1 MHYLAK
7 RISLAGLV
15 LLLTI
20 ILSCAAIQELAKVQK
35 PQVAIDKVR
44 FTGMTFET
52 LNLAFDV
59 KIDNPNPLSATL
71 AGFDYD
77 FMINGASF
85 LSGQQVS
92 EMVIESMGQ
101 SMVEI
106 PLTLKFEDL
115 YKTYQTIVNK
125 DSTRYTLATGL
136 SFNLP
141 VLGNTRLP
149 LRHEGSLPLIKLPDI
164 KIGSLDLKKL
174 SLTGAEMALKL
185 DVSNPN
191 AFNVILNKLNYG
203 LKINGQSWAQGVTSQ
218 AMTVNEK
225 GKGTLTIPI
234 SLNFLQMGRTVYGIV
249 SGNEKLN
256 YSLDG
261 NVDLGS
267 SLPLLKQ
274 MNLPISTSGAIQ
286 ISK

>member
-1 MHYLAK
+1 MIL
-7 RISLAGLV
+7 
-15 LLLTI
+15 
-20 ILSCAAIQELAKVQK
+20 LSCAAIEELAKVQK

-52 LNLAFDV
+52 LSLAFDV

-115 YKTYQTIVNK
+115 YKTYQTIVNQ

-149 LRHEGSLPLIKLPDI
+149 LSHQGSLPLIKLPDI

-225 GKGTLTIPI
+225 GNGTLTIPI

-256 YSLDG
+256 YSFDG

-267 SLPLLKQ
+267 SLPLLNQ
-274 MNLPISTSGAIQ
+274 MNLPINKSGAIK